1 MRLALVVLFLA
12 ACAEPAPVVPVE
24 VPVVVP
30 APPVAE
36 PLALPSGPAA
46 ITPSLA
52 WSGGALHTLWQEP
65 EGAGGEVWRVL
76 YAQRRE
82 GAWSTPVELARGA
95 DVLANWADFPGMA
108 VAPDGAL
115 VAHWMR
121 STADAY
127 EPVWSR
133 STDGGATWTALP
145 SPFPAGLPGERGFV
159 SYAAEAEGLRVF
171 WLDGRDAGGDHHGH
185 GAGATALRTA
195 TLTGAVFSAEQV
207 VDARV
212 CDCCATDA
220 VVAGG
225 ATRVV
230 YRDRDEAERRDISV
244 ANLANQTWTAGGP
257 LGAEGWRI
265 EGCPVNG
272 PAADARGAD
281 AVAAW
286 FTGAGDDQ
294 AIRAAFSAA
303 GGSFGEA
310 VAVARAEVGARP
322 IGRVDALL
330 DADGTALVL
339 WLSAEGED
347 GRVRLRRVARDGRL
361 SPVVDLGASSTAR
374 AAGFPR
380 LGWDG
385 DRVVAAWTAPG
396 GGNTALTFAPAFVP
410 AVEAPLAAR
419 AATPVPTTLPA
430 FEAMDLAGGTVR
442 AADLR
447 GRPLLLNLWAT
458 WCEPCRDEL
467 PVLQELAE
475 KHPNLRVLAAS
486 VDGPGSAA
494 TVRKLAGRLAPKLTV
509 LHPDG
514 GLGAALGVSAV
525 PQTWLFDAEQRLI
538 WSSSGAFDVADPSFV
553 AALARVGGG

>member
-1 MRLALVVLFLA
+1 MMWARFWFGLAGLLGACGAPQPA
-12 ACAEPAPVVPVE
+12 AVE
-24 VPVVVP
+24 VQ
-30 APPVAE
+30 APTPPTAE

-52 WSGGALHTLWQEP
+52 WSGGTLHYLWQEP
-65 EGAGGEVWRVL
+65 EDAGGEVWRAL
-76 YAQRRE
+76 YAHRRE
-82 GAWSTPVELARGA
+82 GAWSAPVELARGVDLMA
-95 DVLANWADFPGMA
+95 SWADFPGLT

-115 VAHWMR
+115 VAHWLR
-121 STADAY
+121 STPDAY
-127 EPVWSR
+127 EPVWAR
-133 STDGGATWTALP
+133 STDGGATWASLS

-159 SYAAEAEGLRVF
+159 SYAAEATGLRVF
-171 WLDGRDAGGDHHGH
+171 WLDGRDAGEHHGH

-195 TLTGAVFSAEQV
+195 TLTGAVFSPEQV
-207 VDARV
+207 IDARV

-220 VVAGG
+220 VTLGG
-225 ATRVV
+225 APRVL
-230 YRDRDEAERRDISV
+230 YRDRDEAERRDISS
-244 ANLANQTWTAGGP
+244 ARWTGESWSAGSP

-272 PAADARGAD
+272 PAADARGED
-281 AVAAW
+281 VVSAW
-286 FTGAGDDQ
+286 FTGAADDQ
-294 AIRAAFSAA
+294 AIRAAFSRR
-303 GGSFGEA
+303 GGPFGA
-310 VAVARAEVGARP
+310 PIPVARAEVEARP

-330 DADGTALVL
+330 DADGTALIL

-347 GRVRLRRVARDGRL
+347 GRVRLRRVASDGRL
-361 SPVVDLGASSTAR
+361 SPAVDLGASSTAR

-385 DRVVAAWTAPG
+385 EQVVAAWTAPG
-396 GGNTALTFAPAFVP
+396 GGNNALRFAPAFVP

-419 AATPVPTTLPA
+419 AGAPAPSTLPA

-458 WCEPCRDEL
+458 WCEPCREEL
-467 PVLQELAE
+467 PVLQELAD
-475 KHPNLRVLAAS
+475 KYPDLRVLAAS
-486 VDGPGSAA
+486 VDGANSAA
-494 TVRKLAGRLAPKLTV
+494 MVRKLAGRLAPKLQV

-525 PQTWLFDAEQRLI
+525 PQTWLFDAEQRLA
-538 WSSSGAFDVADPSFV
+538 WSSDGAFDAADPGFV
-553 AALARVGGG
+553 AALARVGGR